1 METKKIDSLTKEQV
15 SKLEIYKN
23 KFLDKFFNPK
33 KEASFK
39 EVKEYVYWL
48 YKFCNLEKPITILV
62 NSPYEC
68 VIAYQYCKM
77 LFPILYKN
85 ITQINSQMENQVW
98 DQVGDQV
105 RNQVWN
111 QVGNQVRNQVWNQV
125 GDQVRNQV
133 RNQVWNQVGDQVS
146 DQVMNQV
153 MNQVGN
159 QVSDQVMNQVRNQ
172 VGNQVWNQVGDQV
185 WNQVNNQVRNQVEKE
200 VKVSYIDPSYSLSAF
215 NSWISFYDFFDKELN
230 IYKESTKKIF
240 NEYSKILDL
249 NIFWGLTFSTLCI
262 VSKNATTIHRNANFQ
277 LHSSKGPAIIFPK
290 GESGYSYKMYFINGR
305 SIPREIAE
313 ISLNNELTK
322 EVFINEKNDEYKSA
336 WYAYSGEEKMLKI
349 LEAIEIDRFTVTHNN
364 EEEETITLFKTK
376 ENLNKVENKPYA
388 WLKRICPSTGTV
400 YLTSTNPD
408 FDKAEAAAR
417 FHRPDFVPTT
427 VGYRWYS
434 RS

>member
-111 QVGNQVRNQVWNQV
+111 QVG
-125 GDQVRNQV
+125 DQVRNQV
-133 RNQVWNQVGDQVS
+133 RNQVWNQVGDQV
-146 DQVMNQV
+146 M
-153 MNQVGN
+153 
-159 QVSDQVMNQVRNQ
+159 NQ

-185 WNQVNNQVRNQVEKE
+185 WNQVMNQVRNQVEKE